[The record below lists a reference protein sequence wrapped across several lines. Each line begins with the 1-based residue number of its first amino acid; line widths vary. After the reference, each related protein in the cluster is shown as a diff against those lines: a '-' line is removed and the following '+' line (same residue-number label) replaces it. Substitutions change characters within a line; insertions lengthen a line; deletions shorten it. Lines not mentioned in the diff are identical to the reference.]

1 MKQGALA
8 TGFFLIAYDE
18 PGGRP
23 GLAPDLLACGLV
35 GAQLGDLVTA
45 GALTVDEEDRV
56 VATRRTGDPEPAGRA
71 ATLVL
76 DSVAHEAR
84 AHPVRAWADVLG
96 EPLLGAVGG
105 AGGPAGGGGG
115 GARGGGGG
123 GRPAAGGGGAPGAE
137 TGRSLL
143 GRRRDRL
150 AVADRS
156 AAHGPGLALRDMVRR
171 PGTCTLHGA
180 FALALVS
187 ALGVER
193 LLEPEIDRARV
204 RDLARDA
211 VVHLPAPL
219 ARLHSGVAAAAA
231 AASLAGRR

>member
-56 VATRRTGDPEPAGRA
+56 VATRGTGDPEPTGRA

-96 EPLLGAVGG
+96 EPLLGAVRDELVRQGVLV
-105 AGGPAGGGGG
+105 
-115 GARGGGGG
+115 
-123 GRPAAGGGGAPGAE
+123 AE

-150 AVADRS
+150 AVSDRS

-180 FALALVS
+180 FTLALVS

-231 AASLAGRR
+231 AASLAVRR